1 MFSPIF
7 LDKQGIQALSWP
19 LSPPHMTSNLEGL
32 VCILLMLTPEP
43 RCPLRLEG
51 APLLSFKNTSW
62 LLVSGPKEAPCLGL
76 WFGSQLQ
83 TRGALWPEKEFECG
97 QTRPSPTGTALPSSY
112 QHANWPAP
120 DILLLKSTH
129 FTASFPGASNLGRA
143 GLGQAPVSTT
153 TWTLSGYHPAVV
165 DSLPSTSKKS
175 PPRRHVLTS
184 TFRATGSKFLEDF
197 QHILSL
203 ISPSGLQKCCELVL
217 QQLITCSTS
226 LII

>member
-1 MFSPIF
+1 MGHSCRHVVLFDRKRSLSVVRP
-7 LDKQGIQALSWP
+7 AL
-19 LSPPHMTSNLEGL
+19 PP
-32 VCILLMLTPEP
+32 PE
-43 RCPLRLEG
+43 L
-51 APLLSFKNTSW
+51 
-62 LLVSGPKEAPCLGL
+62 
-76 WFGSQLQ
+76 
-83 TRGALWPEKEFECG
+83 
-97 QTRPSPTGTALPSSY
+97 PSPHPTNTQPCSTP
-112 QHANWPAP
+112 NWPAP